1 MYESIVHA
9 LGRVADKHPAKIAIA
24 DANRGYTY
32 HELWSEIRA
41 CAHYL
46 SELKIKSGDRVAIV
60 LSNSFQYVVAYY
72 GVLFSGGVVVALNTS
87 ASLNDIANWYKH
99 CGANLLITESD
110 LVKDV
115 SLLNCSDSLA
125 PVILNSEIDTMSSDY
140 WKSNINDSSL
150 KVEINV
156 VEADAVASI
165 IYTSGT
171 TGNPKGVTLT
181 HGNLASNIY
190 EIIKYLNLTENDS
203 IINILPFFYS
213 YGNSIMHTHL
223 LSGASIFLEN
233 SFMYPVKIIQK
244 MVDTKAT
251 GFSGVPAT
259 YSILL
264 NRTNMQEYDL
274 SNLRYI
280 TQAGGAMPPSNIQKL
295 QKLLPHVNIY
305 IMYGQTEATARIT
318 YLEPSMLNS
327 KMGSIGKPLHGLLVE
342 IRDNMGLKVDAGV
355 EGQLYVSGPS
365 IMKGYWGDESL
376 TSSVMDN
383 GYLKTGDIGYMDS
396 DGYIYL
402 TGRLSDMIKVGGN
415 RISPLEVEEIIT
427 RLEGIEEV
435 AASGVDDEML
445 GQVVKV
451 SIVRSVGSSITEM
464 QIKAFCRQQL
474 AQYKIPKFIEFVEQL
489 PKTSSGKVKR
499 YLL

>member
-9 LGRVADKHPAKIAIA
+9 LESVADKYPAKIAIA
-24 DANRGYTY
+24 DANHGHTY
-32 HELWSEIRA
+32 HDLWSEIRA

-46 SELKIKSGDRVAIV
+46 TELNIKSGQRVAIV
-60 LSNSFQYVVAYY
+60 LSNSFQYIVVYY
-72 GVLFSGGVVVALNTS
+72 GVLFCGGVVVALNTS
-87 ASLNDIANWYKH
+87 ASPGDISNWYKH
-99 CGANLLITESD
+99 CGASLLISETD
-110 LVKDV
+110 LVKDA
-115 SLLNCSDSLA
+115 SLINFTGFLE
-125 PVILNSEIDTMSSDY
+125 PVILNSANDTMSNDY
-140 WKSNINDSSL
+140 WKNKISDPRFKL
-150 KVEINV
+150 EIN
-156 VEADAVASI
+156 EPAASAAASI

-190 EIIKYLNLTENDS
+190 EIIKYLNLSKNDS

-223 LSGASIFLEN
+223 LSGATIFLEN
-233 SFMYPVKIIQK
+233 SFMYPVKILQK
-244 MVDTKAT
+244 IADTRAT

-264 NRTNMQEYDL
+264 SRTNMMEYEL
-274 SNLRYI
+274 SSLRYI

-327 KMGSIGKPLHGLLVE
+327 KMGSIGKPLHGLIVE
-342 IRDNMGLKVDAGV
+342 IRDNLGLKLDAGV

-383 GYLKTGDIGYMDS
+383 GFLRTGDIGYMDS

-427 RLEGIEEV
+427 RLDGIEEV

-451 SIVRSVGSSITEM
+451 TVVRSADSHITEM